1 MLIYG
6 LLASGQTRPITMFVI
21 VVLCLLSCANAQN
34 YRISETAVPSNYEI
48 DLFVP
53 QGVFLGLEQFFEGK
67 VIITFTVTNS
77 SSDLSLHYRNA
88 YINELSLTDSDNE
101 TNTVVGQSYD
111 NVTEI
116 FTITFEDPLEIDTEY
131 YLNIEYSGTFV
142 RDEMVGFYISTYER
156 ENGTTSVLVLTK
168 FEPGHARHAFPCF
181 DEPSFKATFKLR
193 LTYPEGLNA
202 LGNTLI
208 ESNDSLI
215 INDVNYV
222 QSTYQLTTI
231 MPTYLVAFAISEFTC
246 TEGYGIDLTV
256 PHRVCS
262 RSEEAPYRSFAVEFG
277 TSAMRAME
285 SIFGIKFGSYMP
297 KMDQLAIP
305 DFASG
310 AMENWGLVSYRET
323 SLLWDEDNSS
333 NSYKKSLAA
342 VVAHEFSHSWFGNL
356 VTCKWWDYIFLNEGF
371 ARFFQYFAV
380 ISTIHGRDWE
390 MEKHFNV
397 EIVQAAL
404 LTDSSTSASALTSPV
419 SNPTEVS
426 AKFDTISYS
435 KGASILR
442 MLQENVMGND
452 RFVSGMREY
461 LTTNAQRATVPSDL
475 WAAFASHVP
484 SSNLPTG
491 VTFEDTINNW
501 IEEPGHPVVIVS
513 KSGDDV
519 VLDQERFLFNGNHTL
534 RYYVPITY
542 TTSADTSKFDNTTVK
557 AWLSPKGTL
566 LLSGV
571 LNDSDWIILNN
582 RQSGFYRV
590 DYDVDLWTSIKTQL
604 HSNHLKIDVLNRA
617 QLISDAYNFAR
628 SGSTSNGYGNW
639 SYSDVLDLL
648 SYLKHEEDYYP
659 WYAAIIGNNHLLL
672 RIGYDSEAGQQFMSW
687 MIQLMQ
693 NVYKTVPFDTIDDSN
708 MVYSLKQASILNWL
722 CKYGEETCVTK
733 ALDLFAAYRDKGVK
747 VPKNVRTVVY
757 CNALKYSEDAPRDFN
772 FLWKEYL
779 QTSLMTEVINLYAGL
794 ACVEDNELLKWY
806 LGQTINRTSGIRLQD
821 FTTVWSYVYSS
832 SKVGTNAAIEY
843 ITENY
848 QQLDAAYPSVGS
860 LISSAASYIN
870 SEDQIVY
877 LETLMNVTTI
887 TSDHFAIA
895 NSSLTN
901 ARSNMEWAAKVSHSV
916 KLYLDSRTSGVAI
929 SKASVTIIVGI
940 AFILRQPL

>member
-1 MLIYG
+1 ML
-6 LLASGQTRPITMFVI
+6 AI
-21 VVLCLLSCANAQN
+21 VVLYLLCWANAEN
-34 YRISETAVPSNYEI
+34 YRIPETAIPSNYEI

-53 QGVFLGLEQFFEGK
+53 QSVFQGLNETFEGE
-67 VIITFTVTNS
+67 VTITFTVTNS
-77 SSDLSLHYRNA
+77 SSDLSLHHRNA
-88 YINELSLTDSDNE
+88 NISKLTLTDSNNE
-101 TNTVVGQSYD
+101 TNTEVTQSYN

-116 FTITFEDPLEIDTEY
+116 FTITFEEPLDIDIEY
-131 YLNIEYSGTFV
+131 YLNIKYSGTFA
-142 RDEMVGFYISTYER
+142 RDAMVGFYISTYER
-156 ENGTTSVLVLTK
+156 ENGTTSVLVLSK

-215 INDVNYV
+215 IDDVNYV

-262 RSEEAPYRSFAVEFG
+262 RSEEAPYRDFAVEFG
-277 TSAMRAME
+277 TSTMRAME
-285 SIFGIKFGSYMP
+285 SIFGIKFGSYMS

-323 SLLWDEDNSS
+323 YLLWDEDNSS

-380 ISTIHGRDWE
+380 IPTTHGGDWE

-404 LTDSSTSASALTSPV
+404 LTDSSTSANALTSPA
-419 SNPTEVS
+419 SNPTEIS

-442 MLQENVMGND
+442 MLQKNVMGD
-452 RFVSGMREY
+452 DHFVSGIREY

-475 WAAFASHVP
+475 WAALANHIP
-484 SSNLPTG
+484 SSNLPAG
-491 VTFEDTINNW
+491 VTFQDTINNW

-519 VLDQERFLFNGNHTL
+519 VLDQERFLLKGNRTL
-534 RYYVPITY
+534 TYYVPITY
-542 TTSADTSKFDNTTVK
+542 TTSADISKFDNTTVK
-557 AWLSPKGTL
+557 NWLPFNDTL
-566 LLSGV
+566 TLSGV
-571 LNDSDWIILNN
+571 LTGSDWIILNN

-590 DYDVDLWTSIKTQL
+590 DYDDDLWASIKKQL

-617 QLISDAYNFAR
+617 QLVSDAYNFAR
-628 SGSTSNGYGNW
+628 SGSTTNGYGDW
-639 SYSDVLDLL
+639 SYSDVLDVL
-648 SYLKHEEDYYP
+648 SYLEHEEEYYP
-659 WYAAIIGNNHLLL
+659 WYAAIVGNNHLLL
-672 RIGYDSEAGQQFMSW
+672 RIGYDSEVGQQFISW

-708 MVYSLKQASILNWL
+708 MVYSLKQASILNRL

-757 CNALKYSEDAPRDFN
+757 CNALKYSENVERDFN
-772 FLWKEYL
+772 FLWEEYL

-794 ACVEDNELLKWY
+794 ACAEDIELLKWY
-806 LGQTINRTSGIRLQD
+806 LGQTIDNTSGIRLQD
-821 FTTVWSYVYSS
+821 FTSVWSYVYSS

-848 QQLDAAYPSVGS
+848 DELTAAYSSVGS
-860 LISSAASYIN
+860 LISNAASYIY

-877 LETLMNVTTI
+877 LEALMNVTAI
-887 TSDHFAIA
+887 TPDHVTTV
-895 NSSLTN
+895 NSSITN
-901 ARSNMEWAAKVSHSV
+901 VGNNIKWATEVAESV
-916 KLYLDSRTSGVAI
+916 KLYLDSQTSGVAI
-929 SKASVTIIVGI
+929 SKASVTIIAGLAI
-940 AFILRQPL
+940 ILRLSL